1 MSNEPSSLPG
11 RRLPFERDRSAAIL
25 ATAEALLE
33 GVARSG
39 RNAVR
44 WYLPTDRALLLG
56 ASQRLSTLDSAACR
70 SAGVG
75 VYRRAAGGN
84 VVLSDENMLGVDIV
98 VTPDSALW
106 SGDVT
111 ESYRWLGASFRD
123 ALATMGVPAHLV
135 SIGEAR
141 ASTAVDAADAALAK
155 LTCFGGLS
163 PYEVTVGER
172 KIVGLAQVRR
182 RHGALFQC
190 AVPLHWRP
198 LDLARLIALPD
209 DERLALATALEARA
223 TGLYD
228 LVGVGSASHEDG
240 STKYLGEVERGAG
253 ISGPVAG
260 APIEENDVSGD
271 VASTKTIAAF
281 IGALESA
288 FAARGLL
295 LQDDAWTPSERDR
308 AAHAL
313 AERYVPLDLPLVLAS
328 RTIDHLQ

>member
-1 MSNEPSSLPG
+1 MSGESSSLPS

-25 ATAEALLE
+25 ATAEALLD
-33 GVARSG
+33 GVASSG

-44 WYLPTDRALLLG
+44 WYLPTDAALLLG
-56 ASQRLSTLDSAACR
+56 ASQRLSALDGVACR
-70 SAGVG
+70 RAGVT

-84 VVLSDENMLGVDIV
+84 VVLSDQNMLGVDIV
-98 VTPDSALW
+98 VTPNSALW

-111 ESYRWLGASFRD
+111 ESYHFLGASFRD

-141 ASTAVDAADAALAK
+141 AATAVQGDDVALAR

-163 PYEVTVGER
+163 PYEVTVEEK

-198 LDLARLIALPD
+198 MDLARLMALPD
-209 DERLALATALEARA
+209 DERATLVSALGARA

-228 LVGVGSASHEDG
+228 LVGVGSTSRVGVVGLDTEG
-240 STKYLGEVERGAG
+240 VE
-253 ISGPVAG
+253 GPIG
-260 APIEENDVSGD
+260 GD
-271 VASTKTIAAF
+271 VVEGDDAPTKTIATF
-281 IGALESA
+281 MHALESA
-288 FAARGLL
+288 FAARGLF
-295 LQDDAWTPSERDR
+295 LQDDVWTRGERD
-308 AAHAL
+308 HAVHAF
-313 AERYVPLDLPLVLAS
+313 AERYVPLDLPPVLEHDA
-328 RTIDHLQ
+328 R